1 MKHKFLPVDA
11 GSPNSNARQSILC
24 STRYATK
31 HKAYLP
37 RNINFHSPERAA
49 MTRFKPQ
56 KPGFN
61 TPRIYR
67 TGRDVRIHPP
77 DGRLKHKKREMK
89 ISLFYFIV
97 AARRRLFG
105 SGLFLFGRLGI
116 FVKRIQFFDRNDF
129 FFDLGLAQHEV
140 DDFFFKHRR
149 TQSFYRLG
157 VFQIEIENGLFLSRI
172 FLRFVHNRLVR
183 RRRLR

>member
-1 MKHKFLPVDA
+1 MTVSNRK
-11 GSPNSNARQSILC
+11 SPASIL
-24 STRYATK
+24 RE
-31 HKAYLP
+31 
-37 RNINFHSPERAA
+37 F
-49 MTRFKPQ
+49 
-56 KPGFN
+56 
-61 TPRIYR
+61 
-67 TGRDVRIHPP
+67 TGRVEMSAFIRRT
-77 DGRLKHKKREMK
+77 GRLKHKKREMK

-157 VFQIEIENGLFLSRI
+157 VFR
-172 FLRFVHNRLVR
+172 
-183 RRRLR
+183 